1 LETKYT
7 LKYPVACG
15 GDHLLFFLNGLLM
28 KTTATIGVLS
38 RETGCNIE
46 TIRYYEKVGMLPK
59 PCRTEGGH
67 RIYAPAHFTRL
78 GFILRARAL
87 GFSLDDIRN
96 LLLLSEGKTMSCAKV
111 KALALAH
118 LQDIRSRIADLKAM
132 EAVLD
137 ELADKCSGKITPD
150 CPIIESLSGNKL
162 KSRLGNR

>member
-1 LETKYT
+1 
-7 LKYPVACG
+7 
-15 GDHLLFFLNGLLM
+15 M
-28 KTTATIGVLS
+28 KATIGILS

-59 PCRTEGGH
+59 PCRTAGGH
-67 RIYAPAHFTRL
+67 RIYTPDHFKRL

-96 LLLLSEGKTMSCAKV
+96 LLLLSEGKRMSCAKV

-132 EAVLD
+132 EVVLD
-137 ELADKCSGKITPD
+137 DLVDKCSGKITPH
-150 CPIIESLSGNKL
+150 CPIIESLSGNKP
-162 KSRLGNR
+162 KSALGNKYGN